1 MVTIGILTHALHKI
15 DKGDVYSYEP
25 YVREMNLWA
34 KYVDEIVIVAP
45 ISILD
50 VEAIEIAYQHQ
61 KITIVSIPNFDVK
74 TIKNILKT
82 IFVLPIILFKIGK
95 VMLKVNYI
103 HLRCPGNVGLL
114 ASLIQILFPF
124 KKKTAKY
131 AGNWDPK
138 AKNQPFTYRLQKYI
152 LSNTFVTK
160 NMKVMVYGE
169 WPNQTNNVIPFFTAS
184 YSALEKKQFQPKK
197 LKGTIHL
204 IFVGGLT
211 VGKQPLKSVKV
222 VDSLLKK
229 GIDAQLS
236 IYGDGVE
243 KQNIEKYIQ
252 QHQLENHITLY
263 GNQNKEVIKSAFQK
277 SHFLIFISK
286 SEGWPKVVA
295 EAMFWGCLPITTKV
309 SCVPYMLNNNE
320 RGSLVNDDVDEI
332 VNEILQYVRQQELYD
347 LKCKNASD
355 WSQQYTLET
364 FENAIKDLIYA

>member
-1 MVTIGILTHALHKI
+1 MNLTIITFAPTLK
-15 DKGDVYSYEP
+15 KGSDFYSYGP
-25 YVREMNLWA
+25 YVSEMNIWA
-34 KYVDEIVIVAP
+34 KNFDNIVICSP
-45 ISILD
+45 ISYNKNLLLD
-50 VEAIEIAYQHQ
+50 QFDFIPV
-61 KITIVSIPNFDVK
+61 KIYKLIPFSLTSFK
-74 TIKNILKT
+74 EILKLFY
-82 IFVLPIILFKIGK
+82 ILPFNIIQILRAC
-95 VMLKVNYI
+95 LSAEHI

-138 AKNQPFTYRLQKYI
+138 AKNQPLTYRFQKYI
-152 LSNTFVTK
+152 LSNTFLTK

-169 WPNQTNNVIPFFTAS
+169 WSNQTNNVIPFFTAS

-197 LKGTIHL
+197 LKSTIHL

-222 VDSLLKK
+222 VESLLKK

-243 KQNIEKYIQ
+243 KQNIENYIR
-252 QHQLENHITLY
+252 QHLLENHITLH
-263 GNQNKEVIKSAFQK
+263 GNQNKEVIKEAFQK

-309 SCVPYMLNNNE
+309 SCVPYMLNHNE

-332 VNEILQYVRQQELYD
+332 VNEILQYVHQQELYD

-364 FENAIKDLIYA
+364 FENAIKDLIYER